1 MLYLDLKLENVLL
14 SAEGDAVLVD
24 FGFARC
30 GIDVAGG
37 QTVRR
42 PGGTRVYTPPEGI
55 LGRPVGAAC
64 DWWALGI
71 LLYELRTRAPPFEW
85 VAFAAGPG
93 CGPARSHPPT
103 QRAWTSIRGSM
114 RQWWYCRFGLRARA
128 VWCGL

>member
-1 MLYLDLKLENVLL
+1 MLYFDLKLENVLL

-71 LLYELRTRAPPFEW
+71 LLYELIVGYGPFAEHASDERSLRLAITNGRVRFPREA
-85 VAFAAGPG
+85 VAAEAELEGDNNG
-93 CGPARSHPPT
+93 G
-103 QRAWTSIRGSM
+103 G
-114 RQWWYCRFGLRARA
+114 G
-128 VWCGL
+128 GGGGGGG